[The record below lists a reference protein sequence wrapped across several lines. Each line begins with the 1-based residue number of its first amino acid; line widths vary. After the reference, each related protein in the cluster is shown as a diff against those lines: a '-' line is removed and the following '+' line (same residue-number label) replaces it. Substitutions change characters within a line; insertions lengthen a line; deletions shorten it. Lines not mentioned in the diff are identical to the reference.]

1 MSYYL
6 GIDLGG
12 TNVRV
17 AKVTKEGKILDIKQN
32 PSLAKEDAETIFE
45 NICKT
50 IDELGSLENCL
61 GIGICVPGP
70 VDQEKGWLNMAT
82 NIPALAKFPLVKR
95 LEAYTSLPVYMD
107 NDANVAG
114 LAEALVGAGEGL
126 PVVVYVTQSTGIGA
140 GIIVNGQAV
149 SGKHGYAGEVANL
162 IIDPYAPK
170 ENHLNVGALENLA
183 SGTAIVKKAQAEIDP
198 SIESGRTIF
207 ELYKEGHEKAIEI
220 VDQMAKD
227 FAVGLSLIAHVVDP
241 YIFVIGGGVSK
252 SADIYFNK
260 VKEHYNQHVHEGMR
274 NVDIVL
280 AQLAEPGIVGAAMLP
295 VSHGK

>member
-1 MSYYL
+1 MNYYL

-17 AKVTKEGKILDIKQN
+17 AKVSKEGKILDVKQN
-32 PSLAKEDAETIFE
+32 PSLAKESAETIFK
-45 NICKT
+45 NICDT
-50 IDELGSLENCL
+50 IEELGTLEHCL

-95 LEAYTSLPVYMD
+95 LEAFTNLPVYMD

-114 LAEALVGAGEGL
+114 LAEALVGAGAGL
-126 PVVVYVTQSTGIGA
+126 PVVVYVTHSTGIGA

-162 IIDPYAPK
+162 IIDPRAPK
-170 ENHLNVGALENLA
+170 VNHLNVGALENLA
-183 SGTAIVKKAQAEIDP
+183 SGTALVHKAQQEIDP
-198 SIESGRTIF
+198 KIESGRELF
-207 ELYKEGHEKAIEI
+207 DLYKQGHLKAIEI
-220 VDQMAKD
+220 VEQMSKD

-241 YIFVIGGGVSK
+241 HIFVIGGGVSK
-252 SADIYFNK
+252 SADIYFDK
-260 VKEHYNQHVHEGMR
+260 VKEYYNQHVHEGMK

-280 AQLAEPGIVGAAMLP
+280 AQLAEPGIIGAAMLP

>member
-1 MSYYL
+1 MNYYL

-17 AKVTKEGKILDIKQN
+17 AKVSKEGKILDVKQN
-32 PSLAKEDAETIFE
+32 PSLAKESAETIFK
-45 NICKT
+45 NICDT
-50 IDELGSLENCL
+50 IEELGTLEHCL

-95 LEAYTSLPVYMD
+95 LEAFTNLPVYMD

-114 LAEALVGAGEGL
+114 LAEALVGAGAGL
-126 PVVVYVTQSTGIGA
+126 PVVVYVTHSTGIGA

-162 IIDPYAPK
+162 IIDPRAPK
-170 ENHLNVGALENLA
+170 VNHLNVGALENLA
-183 SGTAIVKKAQAEIDP
+183 SGTALVHKAQQEIDP
-198 SIESGRTIF
+198 KIKSGRELF
-207 ELYKEGHEKAIEI
+207 DLYKQGHSKAIEI
-220 VDQMAKD
+220 VEQMSKD

-241 YIFVIGGGVSK
+241 HIFVIGGGVSK
-252 SADIYFNK
+252 SADIYFDK
-260 VKEHYNQHVHEGMR
+260 VKEYYNQHVHEGMK

-280 AQLAEPGIVGAAMLP
+280 AQLAEPGIIGAAMLP

>member
-1 MSYYL
+1 MNYYL

-17 AKVTKEGKILDIKQN
+17 AKVSKEGKILDVKQN
-32 PSLAKEDAETIFE
+32 PSLAKESAETIFK
-45 NICKT
+45 NICDT
-50 IDELGSLENCL
+50 IEELGTLEHCL

-95 LEAYTSLPVYMD
+95 LEAFTNLPVYMD

-114 LAEALVGAGEGL
+114 LAEALVGAGAGL
-126 PVVVYVTQSTGIGA
+126 PVVVYVTHSTGIGA

-162 IIDPYAPK
+162 IIDPRAPK
-170 ENHLNVGALENLA
+170 VNHLNVGALENLA
-183 SGTAIVKKAQAEIDP
+183 SGTALVHKAQQEIDP
-198 SIESGRTIF
+198 KIESGRELF
-207 ELYKEGHEKAIEI
+207 DLYKQGHSKAIEI
-220 VDQMAKD
+220 VEQMSKD

-241 YIFVIGGGVSK
+241 HVFVIGGGVSK
-252 SADIYFNK
+252 SADIYFDK
-260 VKEHYNQHVHEGMR
+260 VKEYYNQHVHEGMK

-280 AQLAEPGIVGAAMLP
+280 AQLAEPGIIGAAMLP

>member
-1 MSYYL
+1 MNYYL

-17 AKVTKEGKILDIKQN
+17 AKVSKEGKILDVKQN
-32 PSLAKEDAETIFE
+32 PSLAKESAETIFK
-45 NICKT
+45 NICDT
-50 IDELGSLENCL
+50 IEELGTLEHCL

-95 LEAYTSLPVYMD
+95 LEAFTNLPVYMD

-114 LAEALVGAGEGL
+114 LAEALVGAGAGL
-126 PVVVYVTQSTGIGA
+126 PVVVYVTHSTGIGA

-162 IIDPYAPK
+162 IIDPSAPK

-183 SGTAIVKKAQAEIDP
+183 SGTALVHKAQQEIDP
-198 SIESGRTIF
+198 KIESGRELF
-207 ELYKEGHEKAIEI
+207 DLYKQGHPKAVEIIE
-220 VDQMAKD
+220 QMSKD

-241 YIFVIGGGVSK
+241 HVFVIGGGVSK
-252 SADIYFNK
+252 SADIYFDK
-260 VKEHYNQHVHEGMR
+260 VKEYYNQHVHEGMK

-280 AQLAEPGIVGAAMLP
+280 AQLAEPGIIGAAMLP

>member
-1 MSYYL
+1 MNYYL

-17 AKVTKEGKILDIKQN
+17 AKVSKEGKILDVKQN
-32 PSLAKEDAETIFE
+32 PSLAKESAETIFK
-45 NICKT
+45 NICDT
-50 IDELGSLENCL
+50 IEELGTLEHCL

-95 LEAYTSLPVYMD
+95 LEAFTNLPVYMD

-114 LAEALVGAGEGL
+114 LAEALVGAGAGL
-126 PVVVYVTQSTGIGA
+126 PVVVYVTHSTGIGA

-162 IIDPYAPK
+162 IIDPSAPK
-170 ENHLNVGALENLA
+170 VNHLNVGALENLA
-183 SGTAIVKKAQAEIDP
+183 SGTALVHQAQQEIDP
-198 SIESGRTIF
+198 KIESGRELF
-207 ELYKEGHEKAIEI
+207 ELYKQGHPKAIEI
-220 VDQMAKD
+220 IEQMSKD

-241 YIFVIGGGVSK
+241 HVFVIGGGVSK
-252 SADIYFNK
+252 SADIYFDK
-260 VKEHYNQHVHEGMR
+260 VKEYYNQHVHEGMK

-280 AQLAEPGIVGAAMLP
+280 AQLAEPGIIGAAMLP